1 MQSGRKGD
9 EELRILMITPEFP
22 PLIKGG
28 IGKHTG
34 ELCVALAERGHLVT
48 VVALAWQTTPPASES
63 RRNLK
68 IHWVTN
74 LEFDPPDFTASV
86 LQQNL
91 LTLSACMELGASD
104 YDLVVL
110 QHYTQGLAAVKIA
123 RAWGMPLIWHA
134 HAMYSATLEETGGTD
149 PELQY
154 FRAYERVIGQQAR
167 RLVAISPYTAR
178 LCTELLGVSSEK
190 IVVIPKSLH
199 VEDFVPP
206 EQLPAPSQ
214 DRPPMV
220 LYVGRLSWEKG
231 LETLFEAQSLLNA
244 QAFPVQLVIAGV
256 ADNQEYLEQLRALIQ
271 NLGISRQ
278 VIMRGFVG
286 GVDLVRLYHQADV
299 VAIPSRYEAFGRVA
313 IEAMAAGTP
322 VVATA
327 VGGLKDVITDGVNG
341 ILVTDASELAS
352 ALQTVLTDRD
362 LAARLSKN
370 GLATVMDNYTWPY
383 VLQQTITCYQESLS
397 VSQSI

>member
-1 MQSGRKGD
+1 MH
-9 EELRILMITPEFP
+9 ILMITPEFP

-28 IGKHTG
+28 IGKHAG
-34 ELCVALAERGHLVT
+34 ELCAALAEQGHSVT
-48 VVALAWQTTPPASES
+48 VVALAWQVTSPASTPS
-63 RRNLK
+63 QNLE

-74 LEFDPPDFTASV
+74 LDFDPPSFTAGV

-91 LTLSACMELGASD
+91 LTLSACMELGTHD

-110 QHYTQGLAAVKIA
+110 QHYTQGLAAVKAA
-123 RAWGMPLIWHA
+123 RVWGIPLVWHA

-154 FRAYERVIGQQAR
+154 FRAYERAIGQQAH
-167 RLVAISPYTAR
+167 RLVAISPYIAR
-178 LCTELLGVSSEK
+178 LCTEHLDVSSDR

-199 VEDFVPP
+199 VEDFAPP
-206 EQLPAPSQ
+206 DQPSAAPKNQ
-214 DRPPMV
+214 PPMV

-231 LETLFEAQSLLNA
+231 LETLFEAIGQLNA
-244 QAFPVQLVIAGV
+244 RGFPVHLVMAGIA
-256 ADNQEYLEQLRALIQ
+256 DDKEYLDQLRSLIQ
-271 NLGISRQ
+271 SLGISRQ

-286 GVDLVRLYHQADV
+286 GSELIRLYHQADV

-327 VGGLKDVITDGVNG
+327 VGGLKHVITNGVNG
-341 ILVTDASELAS
+341 ILVTNAGELAT
-352 ALQTVLTDRD
+352 ALKTVLTDHD
-362 LAARLSKN
+362 LGARLSEN
-370 GLATVMDNYTWPY
+370 GLVTVADKYAWPR
-383 VLQQTITCYQESLS
+383 VLQQTVACYQECIAT
-397 VSQSI
+397 QEPAQG